1 MTQVENISKYS
12 IIKKLGG
19 GATSQV
25 FHAISTNDQQ
35 HVALK
40 LIDPNLISDKTSAK
54 AFKKL
59 LQVEA
64 SLVGKLTHPHIVQML
79 DAAVTDELSYIVME
93 YVSGGSLEPYA
104 QADRLLPF
112 TKVAELMLKCCKALE
127 YADSQ
132 GVIHRDIKPA
142 NILLEGENNIKISDF
157 GAAMVADGDS
167 TMVSGVG
174 SLYYM
179 SPEQITGETLTRQTD
194 IYSLGVTMSRLLT
207 GKVPFQASSGHG
219 IMYEIV
225 NNDQPPPRAHRSD
238 IPEELDTIVQRAT
251 RKDLSQ
257 RYQSWDEFARDLEAF
272 LQLGKKAPEPAY
284 DVQRFNALRNAP
296 FFENFS
302 DAELLEVYHLG
313 KWHKTDSGTA
323 ILQEGE
329 MGNALFILIS
339 GIVKVVRNGRVVA
352 FLHKG
357 DCFGEIRRLPNS
369 LYTRTTGV
377 ETGTDCILFEVG
389 LDLLAKTSLECRFQF
404 DEAIL
409 YVLLQRLDAANT
421 RISKLLAGS
430 EQR

>member
-1 MTQVENISKYS
+1 MENLGKYS
-12 IIKKLGG
+12 IVRKLGS
-19 GATSQV
+19 GATSEV
-25 FHAISTNDQQ
+25 FHAINTHTQH

-40 LIDPNLISDKTSAK
+40 LVDASSVGDRASAK

-64 SLVGKLTHPHIVQML
+64 SLVGKLQHPHIVQML
-79 DAAVTDELSYIVME
+79 DAAITDETSYIVME
-93 YVSGGSLEPYA
+93 YVDGGSLEQFA
-104 QADRLLPF
+104 QPDRLLPF
-112 TKVAELMLKCCKALE
+112 TKVAELMHKCCKALE

-142 NILLEGENNIKISDF
+142 NILLQGDDDIKISDF

-179 SPEQITGETLTRQTD
+179 SPEQITGDTLTRQTD

-238 IPEELDTIVQRAT
+238 IPEELDAIVQRAT

-257 RYQSWDEFARDLEAF
+257 RYQSWGEFARDLEAF

-284 DVQRFNALRNAP
+284 DVQRFHALRNAP

-313 KWHKTDSGTA
+313 KWHETGSGTT

-329 MGNALFILIS
+329 MGNALFILIT

-389 LDLLAKTSLECRFQF
+389 LGQLAQTSLECRFQF
-404 DEAIL
+404 DEAVL

-421 RISKLLAGS
+421 RISKLLAGT